1 MPGAPPDLL
10 CPFILPLRRPVV
22 PLMVGGKWN
31 KGLLLAPYPGLSLL
45 PNPKPTA
52 PTNLHRFVFRGTHHA
67 SVMPVIHFCQS
78 HFLCCLEGSS
88 WRPERWHSVAP
99 LKMEFL
105 NPENKLPLWL
115 INMRCPSSTKIP
127 CNEPTVLTV
136 VSITVGENSNWLKV
150 RQWPYS
156 DSFFLWYGWR

>member
-67 SVMPVIHFCQS
+67 SVMPVIHFLPEPFS
-78 HFLCCLEGSS
+78 MLPGRFLLTPGKVAFSS
-88 WRPERWHSVAP
+88 S
-99 LKMEFL
+99 F
-105 NPENKLPLWL
+105 ENGIFKSGQQTPVVTNKHALSEQHKDTLQWA
-115 INMRCPSSTKIP
+115 RCANCGQHHRAWK
-127 CNEPTVLTV
+127 
-136 VSITVGENSNWLKV
+136 
-150 RQWPYS
+150 
-156 DSFFLWYGWR
+156 F